1 MDLAQLLCIVL
12 TILFGSFFA
21 GTERAFLSAN
31 TLEVELEGRLGS
43 PSARI
48 MTFFVRR
55 PLWLLATTRLGYILS
70 VLTFGVLMGRFL
82 LPIPET
88 FEPTFY
94 PVAMAVAAIVI
105 TALLV
110 MLAWET
116 LPVILSSVSPNR
128 LLLVVAMPFV
138 LAFVALLPIVSVAI
152 ALSRLWVV
160 HVQKTEFPGDGRL
173 FGSYDV
179 SRYLKALAAGR
190 RDAESNSQTRVLQD
204 AMTFRHLKVRDCMIP
219 RTEIIAM
226 EISSPVAELQQ
237 AFVESGHSRVIIYR
251 GTIDDVVGYCP
262 SNKLFTHVEHI
273 RDIVLP
279 VLTVPE
285 TTLANDLMIRF
296 VREHKS
302 LACVIDEF
310 GGTSGIVSMEDI
322 MDEVFGGREEGHPAD
337 DEQRVDDHTFLFNGR
352 LEIRYLNETYKLQLP
367 TGNYDTLGGLILA
380 HAAEFPRPGDVIT
393 AGEFT
398 FTVQSVRENRVGMVK
413 VVKAIA
419 GTAPESSGKAV

>member
-1 MDLAQLLCIVL
+1 MDIAQLLCIVL

-21 GTERAFLSAN
+21 GIERAFLSAN

-43 PSARI
+43 PAARI
-48 MTFFVRR
+48 MTFFLRH

-82 LPIPET
+82 LPIPEA

-94 PVAMAVAAIVI
+94 PIAMIIAAIVI

-116 LPVILSSVSPNR
+116 LPVILSSVSPKR
-128 LLLVVAMPFV
+128 VLLILAIPF
-138 LAFVALLPIVSVAI
+138 LLTFGALLPIVSVAI
-152 ALSRLWVV
+152 VLSRLWVV

-190 RDAESNSQTRVLQD
+190 AAETSSHTRVLQD
-204 AMTFRHLKVRDCMIP
+204 AMAFRHLKVRDCMVP
-219 RTEIIAM
+219 RTEIVAM
-226 EISSPVAELQQ
+226 EINNDVATLQQ
-237 AFVESGHSRVIIYR
+237 AFVESGHSRIIIYR

-262 SNKLFTHVEHI
+262 SNKLFAHIEHI
-273 RDIVLP
+273 QDILLP

-285 TTLANDLMIRF
+285 TTLANELMIRF

-322 MDEVFGGREEGHPAD
+322 MNEVFGGREEDHSSG
-337 DEQRVDDHTFLFNGR
+337 DEQRLDEHTFLLNGR

-380 HAAEFPRPGDVIT
+380 HAVEFPRPGDVIT

-398 FTVQSVRENRVGMVK
+398 FMVQSVRENRVGLVK

-419 GTAPESSGKAV
+419 GGGPESSGKAV

>member
-12 TILFGSFFA
+12 IILVGSFFA
-21 GTERAFLSAN
+21 GIERAFLSAN

-48 MTFFVRR
+48 MAFFLRN

-82 LPIPET
+82 LPVPET

-94 PVAMAVAAIVI
+94 PIAMVVAAIVI

-116 LPVILSSVSPNR
+116 LPIILSSVSPNR
-128 LLLVVAMPFV
+128 LLLFLALPFV
-138 LAFVALLPIVSVAI
+138 LAFVALLPLVSVAI
-152 ALSRLWVV
+152 VLSRLWVV
-160 HVQKTEFPGDGRL
+160 YVQKSEFPGDGRL

-179 SRYLKALAAGR
+179 SRYLKSLAAGR
-190 RDAESNSQTRVLQD
+190 RDGDTAGQTRVLQD

-226 EISSPVAELQQ
+226 EINSAVADLQQ

-262 SNKLFTHVEHI
+262 SNKLFAHVEHI
-273 RDIVLP
+273 SDIVLP

-322 MDEVFGGREEGHPAD
+322 MDEVFGGREEDYTAD
-337 DEQRVDDHTFLFNGR
+337 EEQQLDENTFLFDGR
-352 LEIRYLNETYKLQLP
+352 LEIRYINETYKLQLP

-380 HAAEFPRPGDVIT
+380 HAEEFPRPEDVIT
-393 AGEFT
+393 VGEFT
-398 FTVQSVRENRVGMVK
+398 FTVQSVRENRVGLVK

-419 GTAPESSGKAV
+419 GAAPESSGQRV

>member
-1 MDLAQLLCIVL
+1 MDIAQLLCIVL

-21 GTERAFLSAN
+21 GIERAFLSAN

-43 PSARI
+43 PAARI
-48 MTFFVRR
+48 MTFFLRH

-94 PVAMAVAAIVI
+94 PVAMIVAAIVI

-116 LPVILSSVSPNR
+116 LPVILSSVSPKR
-128 LLLVVAMPFV
+128 VLLILAIPFV
-138 LAFVALLPIVSVAI
+138 LAFGALLPLVSVAI
-152 ALSRLWVV
+152 GLSRLWVV

-190 RDAESNSQTRVLQD
+190 RDAETSHTRVLQD
-204 AMTFRHLKVRDCMIP
+204 AMAFRHLKVRDCMVP

-226 EISSPVAELQQ
+226 EINSHVAELQQ
-237 AFVESGHSRVIIYR
+237 AFVESGHSRIIIYR
-251 GTIDDVVGYCP
+251 GTIDDVIGYCP
-262 SNKLFTHVEHI
+262 SNKLFAHVERI
-273 RDIVLP
+273 EDILLP

-285 TTLANDLMIRF
+285 TTLANELMIRF

-322 MDEVFGGREEGHPAD
+322 MNEVFGGREEDHSPG
-337 DEQRVDDHTFLFNGR
+337 DEQRLDEHTFLLNGR

-398 FTVQSVRENRVGMVK
+398 FMVQSVHENRVGLVK

-419 GTAPESSGKAV
+419 GAAPESSGKAV

>member
-1 MDLAQLLCIVL
+1 MDIAQLLCIVL

-21 GTERAFLSAN
+21 GIERAFLSAN

-43 PSARI
+43 PAART
-48 MTFFVRR
+48 MTFFLRY

-94 PVAMAVAAIVI
+94 PVAMIIAAIVV

-116 LPVILSSVSPNR
+116 LPVILSSVSPKR
-128 LLLVVAMPFV
+128 VLLILAIPFV
-138 LAFVALLPIVSVAI
+138 LAFVALLPVVSVAI
-152 ALSRLWVV
+152 LLSRLWVI
-160 HVQKTEFPGDGRL
+160 HVQKTAFPGDGRL

-190 RDAESNSQTRVLQD
+190 REETSSHTRVLQD
-204 AMTFRHLKVRDCMIP
+204 AMAFRHLKVRDCMIP

-226 EISSPVAELQQ
+226 EIDSDVATLQQ
-237 AFVESGHSRVIIYR
+237 AFVESGHSRIIIYR

-262 SNKLFTHVEHI
+262 SNKLFAHVERIH
-273 RDIVLP
+273 DILLP
-279 VLTVPE
+279 MLTVPE

-322 MDEVFGGREEGHPAD
+322 MNEVFGGREGDHSTD
-337 DEQRVDDHTFLFNGR
+337 DEQRLDEHTFLLNGR

-380 HAAEFPRPGDVIT
+380 HAAEFPRPGDVIA

-398 FTVQSVRENRVGMVK
+398 FTVQSVRENRVGLVK